1 MSAKNNAT
9 LLALLQVSD
18 SALPIGAYSHS
29 YGLETWVQEGVLQNA
44 NDVSAAVLVLLR
56 HSVAP
61 QQGMACAIARQCA
74 VNNDLS
80 RFADLNQILS
90 ASNWVKETKQASLQ
104 MGSRLARLA
113 REIGWFDNEDVD
125 FSQCKHDLHHAA
137 VYGWLSALLQIE
149 ELDSIAAYLYGCCAS
164 MTSACLRLVPLGHTE
179 SQKLLAGLHSE
190 INILAQTC
198 LGKSEA
204 EMHSFAPMNE
214 RACVEHESLYSRLFQ
229 S

>member
-1 MSAKNNAT
+1 MSVRPNAN

-29 YGLETWVQEGVLQNA
+29 YGLETWVQEGNLQNVS
-44 NDVSAAVLVLLR
+44 DVSSAILTLLKY
-56 HSVAP
+56 SIAP
-61 QQGMACAIARQCA
+61 QQGIACTIARQCA
-74 VNNDLS
+74 LANDYR
-80 RFADLNQILS
+80 RFVGLNQILS
-90 ASNWVKETKQASLQ
+90 ASNWAKETRQASLQ
-104 MGSRLARLA
+104 MGARLARLSK
-113 REIGWFDNEDVD
+113 EIGWLDNTNTN
-125 FSQCKHDLHHAA
+125 FSQCSQAMHHAA
-137 VYGWLSALLQIE
+137 VYGWLSALLRID
-149 ELDSIAAYLYGCCAS
+149 ELESVSAYLYGCCAS

-179 SQKLLAGLHSE
+179 AQKMLAGLHTE
-190 INILAQTC
+190 ITDLAQTC